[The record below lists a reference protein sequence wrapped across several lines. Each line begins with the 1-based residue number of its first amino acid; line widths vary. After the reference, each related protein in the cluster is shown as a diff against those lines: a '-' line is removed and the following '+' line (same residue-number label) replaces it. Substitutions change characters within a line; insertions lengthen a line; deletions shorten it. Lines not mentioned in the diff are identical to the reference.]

1 MILINYGTNE
11 HYEKS
16 VWDKLYCKSFRSA
29 KQELKRQLEIDWLNK
44 DQKKIILNQ
53 FDMRVLNKKTMM
65 SCWNANIKLESE
77 DLYID
82 IDEINLV

>member
-11 HYEKS
+11 YYQDWL
-16 VWDKLYCKSFRSA
+16 WDKLYCKSFRSA

-77 DLYID
+77 KLYIS
-82 IDEINLV
+82 ISKINLI